1 MRTNL
6 FILFVLLFCQQVCVA
21 QLSAYYKPDK
31 FYLWRVYCGQ
41 TLEETIAE
49 LREED
54 ERCINE
60 YKDVGLDKDCRRD
73 FRTKR
78 VKRLEIVG
86 LDYRDSIGDF
96 ARLFPNV
103 KELRIVEFRELYDLQ
118 GIENFKKLKSLLI
131 LPNEHYDFV
140 LSGNFS
146 RIYTLDK
153 LEKLV
158 LGVQECDPGVNSNI
172 LYSCQNYDSIV
183 NLKRLKIF
191 CNTFDHIELKPQV
204 YFKLDDLEYITDPRG
219 YDYQKHTETIAND
232 GTYIFS
238 SEIEKIYF
246 TKFVDSLN
254 YAFYLATHTKNITS
268 LSRKFLG
275 EYEWKGFE
283 NYKKICDN
291 PLYEVDFRYA
301 NGNPAIKGQFEYGN
315 FTGKWNYYTQNGD
328 SVIVDFD
335 EPKQYEKFKHIIIQ
349 GSNEKHTGSC
359 SWKYGNNKSC
369 KYEWFCHYDSV
380 NHVAYSWKLEYFDD
394 LLESYNCIMR
404 DLVNRTT
411 YVEQK
416 NKFEHSKNYDSYGGV
431 SRQRLYEYSYRSY
444 PCWGCPNEAE
454 SGNVDL
460 YRPII
465 DSLSKQI
472 EEKLNIVR
480 MNIENKK

>member
-21 QLSAYYKPDK
+21 QLSAYFKPDK
-31 FYLWRVYCGQ
+31 FYVWLDYGR
-41 TLEETIAE
+41 TIEETIAMI
-49 LREED
+49 RENED
-54 ERCINE
+54 RYINE
-60 YKDVGLDKDCRRD
+60 NKDVGIDKDCRSD

-78 VKRLEIVG
+78 VKKLEIIG
-86 LDYRDSIGDF
+86 LAYRDSIGDF

-158 LGVQECDPGVNSNI
+158 LGVQECDPGVNTNI
-172 LYSCQNYDSIV
+172 LFSCQNYDSIV

-191 CNTFDHIELKPQV
+191 STIFDYIELKPQV
-204 YFKLDDLEYITDPRG
+204 YFKLDDLEYIIDPKC
-219 YDYQKHTETIAND
+219 YYEDYFNR
-232 GTYIFS
+232 IFTS
-238 SEIEKIYF
+238 GAEGVYEFGSKIEKIYF

-283 NYKKICDN
+283 NYKRICDN

-335 EPKQYEKFKHIIIQ
+335 DPKQYKKFKRKIIQ
-349 GSNEKHTGSC
+349 GCNEKHWYSDD
-359 SWKYGNNKSC
+359 NQSC
-369 KYEWFCHYDSV
+369 KYFHYDSV

-394 LLESYNCIMR
+394 SLVKYNCIMR

-416 NKFEHSKNYDSYGGV
+416 NKYEHSKSYDSYGGV

-444 PCWGCPNEAE
+444 PCLSCPNEAE